1 MIFYQTVDPE
11 NTTEKA
17 LISPEQMLV
26 SVARATKNGFVAYD
40 LEGKITLFSPK
51 MEEVTG
57 WHEAEMLGVDVNQIY
72 AVKDSSFPKN
82 PDDVISK
89 PVTLFTRDGK
99 QINLET
105 RVTCIVDNGVTAGYL
120 VFFVI
125 EDYNKDLDR
134 AQSEFISTVS
144 HELRTPITSIKG
156 FASTLL
162 QQAKTIEEEKRS
174 KYINIIKDQAER
186 LSRLVEDLLAVSRLE
201 SKKLQLTI
209 HPVKL
214 KPILERVSICVESK
228 YNESHTIEI
237 ACSETLPDIWVDADR
252 LEQILTNL
260 IDNAVKYSP
269 GKDKVEIKVRVCQHD
284 GKEMLRVN
292 VIDYG
297 IGIDQENQRRIFTK
311 FSRLDSPLTRV
322 TEGTG
327 LGLYISYSLTKL
339 LGGDLSV
346 SSEDGKTNFAL
357 FLPLESHEGGAIWWD

>member
-1 MIFYQTVDPE
+1 MIFYQTVDSDKQ
-11 NTTEKA
+11 EKEL
-17 LISPEQMLV
+17 LISPEQLLD
-26 SVARATKNGFVAYD
+26 SVARATKNGFVAFD
-40 LEGKITLFSPK
+40 LENKITLFSPK
-51 MEEVTG
+51 MTEVTG
-57 WHEAEMLGVDVNQIY
+57 WHEAEILGKDLKELY
-72 AVKDSSFPKN
+72 ASKEANFPKN
-82 PDDVISK
+82 PEDVISQ
-89 PVTLFTRDGK
+89 PVVLFTRDGK

-105 RVTCIVDNGVTAGYL
+105 RLTSIINKGVTAGYL

-162 QQAKTIEEEKRS
+162 QQSQTIAEEKRN
-174 KYINIIKDQAER
+174 KYINIIKNQAER

-214 KPILERVSICVESK
+214 KPIIERVTIIVESK
-228 YNESHTIEI
+228 HKNSHQFDIS
-237 ACSETLPDIWVDADR
+237 CSDTLPDIWVDADR

-269 GKDKVEIKVRVCQHD
+269 GQETVEIKVRVCQHD

-292 VIDYG
+292 IIDYG
-297 IGIDQENQRRIFTK
+297 IGIEEGNIRKIFTK
-311 FSRLDSPLTRV
+311 FSRLDSPLTRS

-339 LGGDLSV
+339 LGGDLTV
-346 SSEDGKTNFAL
+346 TSEDGKTTFCL
-357 FLPLESHEGGAIWWD
+357 YLPLESHEGGAVWWD